1 MKERGMDGTIA
12 RLPNLV
18 LLLMAAVFAV
28 ALTFAT
34 VEAPRVLS
42 RLIRENLDV
51 PDLHPVIEPELIEQF
66 MSSNH
71 VRLIGYSC
79 LVVVT
84 VLIVVG
90 LFTEKRGLS
99 SLGAIALFLPT
110 LGYFAGYMFF
120 LAGLGMLRALWLP
133 FWGPL
138 LKLGDIA
145 LLPYVTVVYPF
156 ALLGVDIRRGLAF
169 LAITLGL
176 LVFLLGTLAWLYARF
191 QKRGTAD
198 IWLYRFSRHPQYLGW
213 MMWSYGLML
222 LAIQAPIPMGGEN
235 PGASLPWLVSSLV
248 IACVAL
254 GEEARMRRERGEEYE
269 AYRSRVPFLLPLPGL
284 ASRLFSAPMR
294 LVLTKDRPERGREL
308 VIVFLLYLA
317 IFMLLSLPFIVLN
330 WPPQLGWSDW
340 PPYWH
345 FIPGVR

>member
-1 MKERGMDGTIA
+1 MDGTRA
-12 RLPNLV
+12 RLPNLA
-18 LLLMAAVFAV
+18 LLLLAAVFAV
-28 ALTFAT
+28 ALTFAS
-34 VEAPRVLS
+34 VEAPRVLN
-42 RLIRENLDV
+42 RFIRENFDV
-51 PDLHPVIEPELIEQF
+51 ADLHPVIEPELIEQF

-90 LFTEKRGLS
+90 LLTQERGLS

-110 LGYFAGYMFF
+110 FGYFAGYMFF

-133 FWGPL
+133 FWGAL

-145 LLPYVTVVYPF
+145 LLPYVISVYPF
-156 ALLGVDIRRGLAF
+156 ALLGVDIRRGLAY

-176 LVFLLGTLAWLYARF
+176 LVFLLGSLSWLHARF
-191 QKRGTAD
+191 RKRGIAD
-198 IWLYRFSRHPQYLGW
+198 YWLYRFSRHPQYLGW

-254 GEEARMRRERGEEYE
+254 GEEARMSRERGEEYE
-269 AYRSRVPFLLPLPGL
+269 AYRRGVPFLLPLPAL
-284 ASRLFSAPMR
+284 VSRLISAPMR
-294 LVLTKDRPERGREL
+294 FVLMGDRPTRGREL
-308 VIVFLLYLA
+308 VIVFLIYLA
-317 IFMLLSLPFIVLN
+317 ILVLLSLPFVLLN

-340 PPYWH
+340 PPHWH
-345 FIPGVR
+345 FVPGVR

>member
-1 MKERGMDGTIA
+1 MDGKSA
-12 RLPNLV
+12 RLTNLV
-18 LLLMAAVFAV
+18 LLLLAVVFTA

-34 VEAPRVLS
+34 AEAPRVFN
-42 RLIRENLDV
+42 RFIRENFDV
-51 PDLHPVIEPELIEQF
+51 LDLHPAIEPELIEQF
-66 MSSNH
+66 MISSH

-79 LVVVT
+79 LVVVG
-84 VLIVVG
+84 VLSAVG
-90 LFTEKRGLS
+90 LLAEKRGLS
-99 SLGAIALFLPT
+99 SLGAIAFFLPT
-110 LGYFAGYMFF
+110 FGHFAGHMFF

-145 LLPYVTVVYPF
+145 LLPYVILVYPF

-169 LAITLGL
+169 LAIAAGL
-176 LVFLLGTLAWLYARF
+176 LVFLLGTLSWLYARF

-198 IWLYRFSRHPQYLGW
+198 LWPYRFSRHPQYLGW

-222 LAIQAPIPMGGEN
+222 LAIQAPIPMGGQN

-254 GEEARMRRERGEEYE
+254 GEEAGMRRERGEEYE

-284 ASRLFSAPMR
+284 VTRLFSAPMR
-294 LVLTKDRPERGREL
+294 FVLMGDRPRRGREL
-308 VIVFLLYLA
+308 VIVFLIYLA
-317 IFMLLSLPFIVLN
+317 ILVLLSLPFVLLN
-330 WPPQLGWSDW
+330 WPPDLGWSDW

-345 FIPGVR
+345 LMPRVG

>member
-1 MKERGMDGTIA
+1 MDGMNV
-12 RLPNLV
+12 RLTNLV
-18 LLLMAAVFAV
+18 LLILAAVFAV

-34 VEAPRVLS
+34 VEAPRVLN
-42 RLIRENLDV
+42 RFVRENFDV

-71 VRLIGYSC
+71 VRLVGYSC
-79 LVVVT
+79 LVVVA

-90 LFTEKRGLS
+90 LFSEKRGLS
-99 SLGAIALFLPT
+99 SLGAIAFFLPT
-110 LGYFAGYMFF
+110 FGYFAGYMFF

-145 LLPYVTVVYPF
+145 LLPYVTVVYPL
-156 ALLGVDIRRGLAF
+156 ALLGVDIRRGLAC
-169 LAITLGL
+169 LAIASGL
-176 LVFLLGTLAWLYARF
+176 LVFLLGTLAWLHARF

-198 IWLYRFSRHPQYLGW
+198 ISLYRFSRHPQYLGW

-248 IACVAL
+248 IVCVAL
-254 GEEARMRRERGEEYE
+254 GEEATMSRGRGEEYE
-269 AYRSRVPFLLPLPGL
+269 AYRSRVPFLLPLPSL
-284 ASRLFSAPMR
+284 VSRFFSAPMR
-294 LVLTKDRPERGREL
+294 FVLKGDRPRRGRDL
-308 VIVFLLYLA
+308 VIVFVVYLA
-317 IFMLLSLPFIVLN
+317 ILVLLSLPFVLLK

-340 PPYWH
+340 PPHWH
-345 FIPGVR
+345 FVPGVR